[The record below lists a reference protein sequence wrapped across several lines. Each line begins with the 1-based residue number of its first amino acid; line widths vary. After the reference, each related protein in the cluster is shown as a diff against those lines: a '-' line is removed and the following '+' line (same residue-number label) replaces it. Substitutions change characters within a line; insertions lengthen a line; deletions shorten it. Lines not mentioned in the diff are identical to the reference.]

1 MKYKFKH
8 RHENIDSFCL
18 KRIHMFVFRGWP
30 VAKVL
35 SIGESLAKVV
45 AEFSPITIFHP
56 VRVFQ
61 CLSAKLFSA
70 IHSRFLFS
78 ASESFPMFVIKVI
91 FSDSLSLSIFQP
103 VRVFQCLSSKF
114 FFQQFI
120 LAFLFFS
127 Q

>member
-61 CLSAKLFSA
+61 CLSSKYFEQFTLAFYFSA
-70 IHSRFLFS
+70 D
-78 ASESFPMFVIKVI
+78 ESFAMFLSKVV
-91 FSDSLSLSIFQP
+91 FSYSLSLSIFQP
-103 VRVFQCLSSKF
+103 MSVFQCLSSK
-114 FFQQFI
+114 
-120 LAFLFFS
+120 LLS
-127 Q
+127 DLVS